1 MIFPIGPTANIG
13 ERKLDDDASIDLAT
27 MDDEFDLMDSLGSE
41 EVKNAIRLVDVTR
54 AYSLGNREI
63 VAVSEIN
70 LEVNPGEFVVV
81 EGPSGSGKTT
91 LLNLIGA
98 IDYPTSGRVLVMDV
112 PIGDYDEHFRALFRL
127 TNTGFI
133 FQSYNLISTL
143 TALENVMFPMQ
154 LFDDMEFDAEEEAHK
169 LLHRVGLAE
178 RTDHLPW
185 QLSSGEQQRVAIAR
199 AMANDPPIILADE
212 PTANLDAESAQMI
225 RDVLLWLN
233 ESGKTVLC
241 MTHDINIIEQDRV
254 RLLIMK
260 NGVMGENV

>member
-1 MIFPIGPTANIG
+1 
-13 ERKLDDDASIDLAT
+13 
-27 MDDEFDLMDSLGSE
+27 MDDEFDLLDSLGSE
-41 EVKNAIRLVDVTR
+41 EVKNAIKLIDVTR
-54 AYSLGNREI
+54 SYSLGNRDI
-63 VAVSEIN
+63 IAVNDIN
-70 LEVNPGEFVVV
+70 LDVAPGEFVVV

-91 LLNLIGA
+91 LLNMIGA

-154 LFDDMEFDAEEEAHK
+154 LFEDTNADPEEEARK
-169 LLHRVGLAE
+169 LLQRVGLSE

-233 ESGKTVLC
+233 ENEKTVLC
-241 MTHDINIIEQDRV
+241 MTHDINIIDQDRV
-254 RLLIMK
+254 RLLTMK
-260 NGVMGENV
+260 SGVIGENV